1 MDWKIVIYEKELT
14 HVVRTLFLSN
24 GDVVYTNKLS
34 VAVSC
39 KQLLVE
45 INKDDLDQQ
54 AGVTCGL
61 CQFFLYIP
69 ILYSL

>member
-1 MDWKIVIYEKELT
+1 M
-14 HVVRTLFLSN
+14 LFLTN

-45 INKDDLDQQ
+45 INKGDLDRQ

-61 CQFFLYIP
+61 CNFVSLTFLFYTV
-69 ILYSL
+69 YTAATQTRH